1 MELDDH
7 QQRAATR
14 GGEAD
19 VTGEH
24 EQDDSSADR
33 PERPE
38 RPAGRPYTIGSFA
51 LALVAFLLT
60 PVLAAPIGLFVGWLG
75 WKRDDP
81 MARWA
86 MVANAVIIVLVASL
100 VVAANV

>member
-1 MELDDH
+1 MELDD
-7 QQRAATR
+7 QQQGAATR

-24 EQDDSSADR
+24 EQGDSSTDR
-33 PERPE
+33 PQ

-51 LALVAFLLT
+51 LAVIAFLLT

-86 MVANAVIIVLVASL
+86 MVANAAIIALVVSL